1 MLTCISSIKI
11 IPPHVKHKRNTW
23 KFAAEFLW
31 RKNFVKNQSE
41 LGAWTRDQLI
51 ELGPTFVKLGQI
63 VSTRADLY
71 PVEFTRELESLQDNV
86 PPIDVEYVK
95 DVVNANDV
103 FLEFDYEPFKSAS
116 IGQVHMAKLVDG
128 REVVVKIKR
137 PGIYDIMKRDTDN
150 ILDVVNFL
158 ERIGIDTGATSG
170 LVLEESIEYLLSES
184 DYDKEMYN
192 AKRMHKAF
200 KGVKWVKIPK
210 VYDTFCTND
219 MIVMEYVSSNKL
231 TEITDDKVNS
241 KKICEA
247 LIRSYVIQTMD
258 KGLFHADPHP
268 GNLGFSDKGKLVFYD
283 FGLVIDISDELKVG
297 FQDLF
302 KCIINRDTKGMV
314 DTLIRL
320 NVIVPTTSDTSDIEI
335 FFKTTL
341 NYLETLDVNAFKN
354 DVLDDEILMSLAE
367 KKPFTIPTSFVYLAK
382 AFSTVEGTCIKLDK
396 NFNYYD
402 YLEPMIRDQLVDSF
416 DIQDMFS
423 TSFEMPSRIRNI
435 SKAVLGL
442 EESRASMKRSLEKT
456 RCEVRYA
463 QYSVLSAVF
472 ASTMTENGPAFVL
485 LFTISVWF
493 AFTSRKNR

>member
-1 MLTCISSIKI
+1 MRTCASLKL
-11 IPPHVKHKRNTW
+11 IPTRVKQKRNTW

-86 PPIDVEYVK
+86 PPIEMERVK
-95 DVVNANDV
+95 DVVNTNDV
-103 FLEFDYEPFKSAS
+103 FSEFDYEPFKSAS
-116 IGQVHMAKLVDG
+116 IGQVHMAKLLDG

-137 PGIYDIMKRDTDN
+137 PDIYDIMKRDTDN
-150 ILDVVNFL
+150 IVDVVNFL
-158 ERIGIDTGATSG
+158 ERVGIDTGATSG
-170 LVLEESIEYLLSES
+170 KVLEESIEYLLSES
-184 DYDKEMYN
+184 DYGKEMEN
-192 AKRMHKAF
+192 AHKMRKAF

-210 VYDTFCTND
+210 VYDEFCTED
-219 MIVMEYVSSNKL
+219 MIVMEYVKSDKF
-231 TEITDDKVNS
+231 TEIRDEKVNP

-247 LIRSYVIQTMD
+247 LITSYVIQTME

-268 GNLGFSDKGKLVFYD
+268 GNLGFSEKGKLVFYD

-341 NYLETLDVNAFKN
+341 NYLETLDVSAFKN
-354 DVLDDEILMSLAE
+354 DVLDDEILLSLAQ

-382 AFSTVEGTCIKLDK
+382 AFSTVEGTCIKLDE
-396 NFNYYD
+396 NFNYYE
-402 YLEPMIRDQLVDSF
+402 YLEPMIREQFIDSF
-416 DIQDMFS
+416 DVQDMFS
-423 TSFEMPSRIRNI
+423 TSLEMPSRIRNI
-435 SKAVLGL
+435 STAVLGL
-442 EESRASMKRSLEKT
+442 EESRASMKRSLERT
-456 RCEVRYA
+456 RKEMRYA

-472 ASTMTENGPAFVL
+472 AGNMVDHLPAFIL
-485 LFTISVWF
+485 LSTLSAWF
-493 AFTSRKNR
+493 AFTSHKSR

>member
-1 MLTCISSIKI
+1 MLTCASIKI
-11 IPPHVKHKRNTW
+11 PTHVNQRRKTW

-31 RKNFVKNQSE
+31 KKNFVKNQTE

-51 ELGPTFVKLGQI
+51 DLGPTFVKLGQI

-86 PPIDVEYVK
+86 PPIDVGCVK
-95 DVVNANDV
+95 DVVNANNV
-103 FLEFDYEPFKSAS
+103 FSEFEYDPFKSAS
-116 IGQVHMAKLVDG
+116 IGQVHRATLLDG

-137 PGIYDIMKRDTDN
+137 PDIYDIMKRDTDN
-150 ILDVVNFL
+150 IIDVVNFL
-158 ERIGIDTGATSG
+158 EKIGIDTGATSG
-170 LVLEESIEYLLSES
+170 KVLEESIEYLLSES
-184 DYDKEMYN
+184 DYEKEMYN
-192 AKRMHKAF
+192 AGRMRRAF
-200 KGVKWVKIPK
+200 KGVKWIKIPK
-210 VYDTFCTND
+210 VYEDVSTND
-219 MIVMEYVSSNKL
+219 MIVMEYVESQKL
-231 TEITDDKVNS
+231 TELTDPDVNT

-247 LIRSYVIQTMD
+247 LITSYVIQTMD

-283 FGLVIDISDELKVG
+283 FGLVIDITDELKLG

-302 KCIINRDTKGMV
+302 KCIINRDTKGIV

-320 NVIVPTTSDTSDIEI
+320 NIIVPTTSDTSDIEI

-354 DVLDDEILMSLAE
+354 DILEDEILLSLAQ

-382 AFSTVEGTCIKLDK
+382 AFSTVEGTCIQLDE
-396 NFNYYD
+396 NFNYYE
-402 YLEPMIRDQLVDSF
+402 YLEPMIREQFVDSF

-435 SKAVLGL
+435 STAVLGL

-456 RCEVRYA
+456 RKEMRYA

-472 ASTMTENGPAFVL
+472 AGNMVDHLPAFVL
-485 LFTISVWF
+485 LSALSVWF
-493 AFTSRKNR
+493 AFTSYKSR